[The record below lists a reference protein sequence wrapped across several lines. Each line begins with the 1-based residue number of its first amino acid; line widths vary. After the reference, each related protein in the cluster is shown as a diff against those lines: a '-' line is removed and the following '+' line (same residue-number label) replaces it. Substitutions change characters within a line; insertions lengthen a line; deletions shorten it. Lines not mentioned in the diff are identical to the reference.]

1 MVSLT
6 SSLIM
11 VSHKYVR
18 GATDPEK
25 IRLCYHYY
33 FTFGNAVKRTYC
45 DCPGA
50 AFLLRM
56 LM

>member
-18 GATDPEK
+18 GTTDPEK
-25 IRLCYHYY
+25 IRLCYYYY

-45 DCPGA
+45 DCTGA